1 MRSCLFARFERAEDE
16 HVRPIRQPRCRSTR
30 CPNAAG
36 GVADGA
42 AGGAAGEAGV
52 ETGSGV
58 SSAMRAA
65 VLLQSWTGSAG
76 SGRDEMERARR
87 GHSGHAGCAVRR
99 CGVYSSERAGCRG
112 AGGAATSSCMPLIV
126 QPQSERGVCAG
137 TSTRMKSWPLCLHAR
152 GTHAMNTQ
160 ICALLS
166 LLVTAERASTGVSV
180 HQCNQAQV
188 SWISKQPGIDGRYGA
203 REAYRQGLVT
213 RHRLGHARW
222 RPGPGFGPHIAQ
234 RWPFCWPARPARRQ
248 WRNLLSEAHKV
259 R

>member
-1 MRSCLFARFERAEDE
+1 MYVPSVSL
-16 HVRPIRQPRCRSTR
+16 
-30 CPNAAG
+30 G
-36 GVADGA
+36 ADR
-42 AGGAAGEAGV
+42 
-52 ETGSGV
+52 
-58 SSAMRAA
+58 RAA
-65 VLLQSWTGSAG
+65 RTRPVAWPMARPVAPPERPGSRLVQGFRARCGRRCCCRAGRAVRGQGGMRWT
-76 SGRDEMERARR
+76 RARR
-87 GHSGHAGCAVRR
+87 GHSGHAGCAVRH
-99 CGVYSSERAGCRG
+99 CGVYSSERAGRRG

-126 QPQSERGVCAG
+126 QLQSERGVCAG

-152 GTHAMNTQ
+152 GTHAMITQ

-166 LLVTAERASTGVSV
+166 LLVTAECASTGVSV

-203 REAYRQGLVT
+203 RAAYRQGLVT

-259 R
+259 RL

>member
-1 MRSCLFARFERAEDE
+1 MYVPSVSL
-16 HVRPIRQPRCRSTR
+16 
-30 CPNAAG
+30 G
-36 GVADGA
+36 ADR
-42 AGGAAGEAGV
+42 
-52 ETGSGV
+52 
-58 SSAMRAA
+58 RAA
-65 VLLQSWTGSAG
+65 RTRPVAWPMARPVAPPERPGSRLVQGFRARCGRRCCCRAGRAVRGQGGMRWT
-76 SGRDEMERARR
+76 RARR

-99 CGVYSSERAGCRG
+99 CGVYSSDRAGCRG

-203 REAYRQGLVT
+203 RAAYRQGLVT

-222 RPGPGFGPHIAQ
+222 RPGLGFGPHIAQ

-248 WRNLLSEAHKV
+248 WRNLLSEAHKERSTHLV
-259 R
+259 LHGGRGP

>member
-1 MRSCLFARFERAEDE
+1 M
-16 HVRPIRQPRCRSTR
+16 
-30 CPNAAG
+30 
-36 GVADGA
+36 
-42 AGGAAGEAGV
+42 
-52 ETGSGV
+52 
-58 SSAMRAA
+58 
-65 VLLQSWTGSAG
+65 LQSWTGSAG

-99 CGVYSSERAGCRG
+99 CGVYSSERAGRRG
-112 AGGAATSSCMPLIV
+112 AGGSATSSCMPLIV

-166 LLVTAERASTGVSV
+166 LFVTAERASTGVSV

-188 SWISKQPGIDGRYGA
+188 SWISKQPGIMADR
-203 REAYRQGLVT
+203 
-213 RHRLGHARW
+213 